1 MGENTAHL
9 VHGKLVKEPLK
20 DDDMMV
26 AKSIGVELRRVL
38 DIERKVT
45 APKARFLE
53 HWVKAGFD
61 VGKIIAFGSARAVY
75 MEKDGLEKGKTAQK
89 GRNDEAEGKKQ
100 GHILTGEATCVQG
113 AEPCGGRKNDKSL
126 DNEI

>member
-1 MGENTAHL
+1 MGEDTAHL

-26 AKSIGVELRRVL
+26 AKSIGVELCRVL

-61 VGKIIAFGSARAVY
+61 VARSSPLALRARLHGEGWTGK
-75 MEKDGLEKGKTAQK
+75 
-89 GRNDEAEGKKQ
+89 
-100 GHILTGEATCVQG
+100 
-113 AEPCGGRKNDKSL
+113 RKNGSKGQ
-126 DNEI
+126 E

>member
-1 MGENTAHL
+1 MGEDTAHF

-26 AKSIGVELRRVL
+26 AKSIGVELCRVL

-89 GRNDEAEGKKQ
+89 GRDDEAEGKNQ
-100 GHILTGEATCVQG
+100 GHILTG
-113 AEPCGGRKNDKSL
+113 
-126 DNEI
+126 

>member
-1 MGENTAHL
+1 MVIMEVTQFMGEDTAHL

-26 AKSIGVELRRVL
+26 AKSIGVELCRVL

-61 VGKIIAFGSARAVY
+61 VGKIIAFGSARAFTWRR
-75 MEKDGLEKGKTAQK
+75 MDWKKEKRLKRAGMMRQRARSKVT
-89 GRNDEAEGKKQ
+89 
-100 GHILTGEATCVQG
+100 
-113 AEPCGGRKNDKSL
+113 S
-126 DNEI
+126 